1 MYNAEGVFELL
12 NYHNQ
17 DLTLDHLVEIKKQ
30 SAPEEVEEGQKPE
43 SEPKERAMTV
53 LCCLR
58 GLDTLMLALRCLSKP
73 IQISTV
79 QQQLDKNFCT
89 CLLACC
95 DEILNGNKRSLSCE
109 TSVLVFFKSSSGTL
123 ASPPVLLHTRDND
136 PDDLPML
143 QRGNVSSLNC
153 NF

>member
-1 MYNAEGVFELL
+1 MYDAEGVLELL

-30 SAPEEVEEGQKPE
+30 CALEEVEEGQKPE

-58 GLDTLMLALRCLSKP
+58 GLDTLMLALRCLSKL

-79 QQQLDKNFCT
+79 QQQLDKN
-89 CLLACC
+89 L
-95 DEILNGNKRSLSCE
+95 
-109 TSVLVFFKSSSGTL
+109 
-123 ASPPVLLHTRDND
+123 
-136 PDDLPML
+136 
-143 QRGNVSSLNC
+143 
-153 NF
+153 